1 MMTIQQA
8 LDSAI
13 ESGALAGAVAMTG
26 NRAGTLEVAA
36 AGLRDPASGA
46 PMTVDAIFQLASM
59 TKAIVSVAAMQLVEE
74 GRLALDSPIGAVLPA
89 LAAPQVIEGFDD
101 HGGVRLRPASV
112 PITFRHLLT
121 HTSGFGYAFMNADMA
136 RAQGPVA
143 PGSLASLHAPLLFD
157 PGTGWE
163 YGISTDWVGLAVEAA
178 TGQRLGDVLK
188 ERILAPLR
196 MHDTGFA
203 MDAARTARRVA
214 LLARVA
220 DGSLAPFPVEI
231 GGGDAAEYQSGGG
244 GLLGTAGDY
253 LRFAR
258 MLLNDGTL
266 DGVTIL
272 RPDTVAEMARD
283 QVAPLRAGAL
293 RSIVP
298 QFAIDYDAYPTMHSG
313 FGLGFLLNP
322 EQGPDGRGAGS
333 LMWDGVANTY
343 FWIDPSRDR
352 AGVVM
357 MQFAPF
363 ADPAALALVSAVE
376 RATYAA
382 M

>member
-1 MMTIQQA
+1 MTIREA
-8 LDSAI
+8 LDRAI
-13 ESGALAGAVAMTG
+13 DSGQIAGAVAMIG
-26 NRAGTLEVAA
+26 DRAGTLEVAA
-36 AGLRDPASGA
+36 AGVRDPASGA
-46 PMTVDAIFQLASM
+46 PMTVDSVFQLASM

-74 GRLALDSPIGAVLPA
+74 GRLALDSPIGSVLPA
-89 LAAPQVIEGFDD
+89 LADPQVLQGFDD
-101 HGGVRLRPASV
+101 EGRVLLRPATA
-112 PITFRHLLT
+112 PITLRHLLT

-136 RAQGPVA
+136 RAQGAVA

-157 PGTGWE
+157 PGTRWE
-163 YGISTDWVGLAVEAA
+163 YGVSTDWVGLAVEAV
-178 TGQRLGDVLK
+178 TGQRLGEVLREK
-188 ERILAPLR
+188 VLAPLR
-196 MHDTGFA
+196 MHDTGFTTN
-203 MDAARTARRVA
+203 AAQTARRVT
-214 LLARVA
+214 LLARIA
-220 DGSLAPFPVEI
+220 DGSLAPFPIEI
-231 GGGDAAEYQSGGG
+231 GGGAAAEYQSGGG

-258 MLLNDGTL
+258 MLLNEGSL
-266 DGVTIL
+266 DGATIL
-272 RPDTVAEMARD
+272 RPHTVAEMARD

-293 RSIVP
+293 RSIMP
-298 QFAIDYDAYPTMHSG
+298 QFALDYDAYPTMHSG

-322 EQGPDGRGAGS
+322 EQGADGRGAGS

-352 AGVVM
+352 TGVVM

-376 RATYAA
+376 RATYAT

>member
-1 MMTIQQA
+1 MTM
-8 LDSAI
+8 DS
-13 ESGALAGAVAMTG
+13 V
-26 NRAGTLEVAA
+26 
-36 AGLRDPASGA
+36 
-46 PMTVDAIFQLASM
+46 FQLASM

-74 GRLALDSPIGAVLPA
+74 RRLALDSPIGSVLPA
-89 LAAPQVIEGFDD
+89 LADPQVIQGFDD
-101 HGGVRLRPASV
+101 DGRVLLRPATA
-112 PITFRHLLT
+112 PITLRHLLT

-136 RAQGPVA
+136 RAQGAVA

-157 PGTGWE
+157 PGTRWE
-163 YGISTDWVGLAVEAA
+163 YGISTDWVGLAVEAV
-178 TGQRLGDVLK
+178 TGQRLGEVLQEK
-188 ERILAPLR
+188 VLAPLR
-196 MHDTGFA
+196 MHDTGFTTN
-203 MDAARTARRVA
+203 AAQNARRVT
-214 LLARVA
+214 LLARIA
-220 DGSLAPFPVEI
+220 DGSLAPFPIEI
-231 GGGDAAEYQSGGG
+231 GGGAAAEYQSGGG

-258 MLLNDGTL
+258 MLLNGGSL

-293 RSIVP
+293 RSIMP
-298 QFAIDYDAYPTMHSG
+298 QFALDYDAYPTMHSG

-322 EQGPDGRGAGS
+322 EQGTDGRGAGS

-343 FWIDPSRDR
+343 FWIDPSRNR
-352 AGVVM
+352 TGVVM

-376 RATYAA
+376 RATYAT

>member
-1 MMTIQQA
+1 MTIRQA

-13 ESGALAGAVAMTG
+13 ESGQIAGAVAMTG

-36 AGLRDPASGA
+36 AGVRDPASGA
-46 PMTVDAIFQLASM
+46 PMTVDSVFQLASM

-74 GRLALDSPIGAVLPA
+74 GRLALNSPIGSVLPA
-89 LAAPQVIEGFDD
+89 LADPQVLQGFDD
-101 HGGVRLRPASV
+101 EGRVLLRPATA
-112 PITFRHLLT
+112 PITLRHLLT

-136 RAQGPVA
+136 RAQGAVA

-157 PGTGWE
+157 PGTRWE
-163 YGISTDWVGLAVEAA
+163 YGVSTDWVGLAVEAV
-178 TGQRLGDVLK
+178 TGQRLGEVLREK
-188 ERILAPLR
+188 VLAPLR
-196 MHDTGFA
+196 MHDTGFTTN
-203 MDAARTARRVA
+203 AAQTARRVT
-214 LLARVA
+214 LLARIA
-220 DGSLAPFPVEI
+220 DGSLAPFPIEI
-231 GGGDAAEYQSGGG
+231 GGGAAAEYQSGGG

-258 MLLNDGTL
+258 MLLNEGSL

-272 RPDTVAEMARD
+272 RPHTVAEMARD

-293 RSIVP
+293 RSIMP
-298 QFAIDYDAYPTMHSG
+298 QFALDYDAYPTMHSG

-322 EQGPDGRGAGS
+322 EQGADGRGAAS

-352 AGVVM
+352 TGVVM

-376 RATYAA
+376 RATYAT